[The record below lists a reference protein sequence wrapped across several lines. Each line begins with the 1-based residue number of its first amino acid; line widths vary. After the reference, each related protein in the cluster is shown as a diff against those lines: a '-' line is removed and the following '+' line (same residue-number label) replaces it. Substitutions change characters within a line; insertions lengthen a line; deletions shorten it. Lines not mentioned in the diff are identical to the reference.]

1 MTRLHHIAL
10 GTGNVE
16 RLAAFYRDVLGLS
29 ELSRSYS
36 EDATLRAV
44 WLDLQGAV
52 LMVERTDE
60 EPQPCAAAR
69 TRGFFLLALR
79 VAPTQRR
86 ELERALQGAGLELE
100 GETAFSSYT
109 RDLDGNRIA
118 LSHYPQTSAT

>member
-1 MTRLHHIAL
+1 LTRLHHIAL

-29 ELSRSYS
+29 ELSRSYAD
-36 EDATLRAV
+36 DATLRAV
-44 WLDLQGAV
+44 WLDLQGAI
-52 LMVERTDE
+52 LMIERTDE
-60 EPQPCAAAR
+60 EPQPAAARR

-79 VAPTQRR
+79 VAPSERR
-86 ELERALQGAGLELE
+86 GLECALHGAGLELE

-118 LSHYPQTSAT
+118 LSHHPQVLES